1 MLGAFGCGAFR
12 NDPIVVSSAAAA
24 VIPRYRT
31 LFKAIEFA
39 VYCRPDDTRNFMVIE
54 SRLK

>member
-39 VYCRPDDTRNFMVIE
+39 VYCRPDDTRNFIAFE
-54 SRLK
+54 NRLK